1 MTSKWVIVANVFT
14 FMLMVVIV
22 VVVTVGMFQ

>member
-14 FMLMVVIV
+14 FVLMVVIV